1 MNSNVLFEFLLF
13 LKFIDWIRQS
23 LSNSLIFKIHYLD
36 KVIEFIFKIH
46 LGKVIE
52 ILDKLF

>member
-13 LKFIDWIRQS
+13 LKFIDWIRQ
-23 LSNSLIFKIHYLD
+23 SNSLIFKIHYLD